1 MEELHRVGDTELH
14 PPLSFSKPR
23 VPPRLPLAQ
32 SAGWWAWT
40 TMLGEDA
47 AHARGDLG
55 GAGACFPLTSWHLEL
70 SLHSSADMEAEV
82 VCGDSKVCVLMS
94 AQRVG
99 IYVFLYFLYFFS
111 TSLFIIYL
119 PSPLPG
125 VRSWLPR
132 AIWRIIMWY
141 FSLVC
146 FYDNDPPIAYRE
158 TSRIYKL
165 IFLNYIAPFLTPG
178 PRNDHLSKLFKNIAR
193 ADTNC
198 TSHHLPA
205 CTKFLLYLPLYL

>member
-23 VPPRLPLAQ
+23 VSPRLPLAQ

-40 TMLGEDA
+40 TVLGEDA

-55 GAGACFPLTSWHLEL
+55 DGGVCFPLTSWHLEL

-99 IYVFLYFLYFFS
+99 IYVILFCIFFS
-111 TSLFIIYL
+111 TSLFSIYL

-132 AIWRIIMWY
+132 TIWRIIMWY

-146 FYDNDPPIAYRE
+146 FYDNDPIAYGE

-165 IFLNYIAPFLTPG
+165 IFLNYYIAPFLTPG
-178 PRNDHLSKLFKNIAR
+178 PRNNLSKLFKNIAR